1 MRLRIDSI
9 ALLGTT
15 RRVEFTPGLNL
26 ISGPITTGKTTLL
39 RLCRALLGGGVESL
53 PPEVRHNVSA
63 VGGRLSLRDASFD
76 VTRRL
81 VTTEDAPVDIAGAS
95 EALRLPVQR
104 SRVAAGRTYG
114 IWLLDQLG
122 IPQLQVPAAPTR
134 PAESPSVPITI
145 NDFMLYCHLRQEDLD
160 SDVFGHTDAFKN
172 IKRKYVFE
180 ILFGIYDAE
189 IAALQSRLREV
200 DTVVRM
206 ASQNI
211 GSFDSILQHTAWE
224 NRARLVEVLEAARRE
239 LAEVEAPL
247 IELASAN
254 SMPSRTAAL
263 TSAVREIEGRLRR
276 VADEEAG
283 VIRSIE
289 GLRRLSAQL
298 EAQIARLTRAIAA
311 GGLLVDFDFRICPR
325 CGATVNADT
334 EHADTC
340 YLCHQV
346 PTRQYSEATLLD
358 EQDRIESQIAE
369 TAELLRNA
377 ERELGALQELRA
389 SLEAER
395 SEQGAQLDFATRA
408 YVSDQAET
416 LTRLSERRGS
426 LQEQVKKLE
435 DYLRLF
441 ERLDALVRQRS
452 EMETEKATIL
462 DQLDRLQARGTDVV
476 QGFAVLE
483 QSFLS
488 LVERIGLPE
497 FPGEPRAGVNRTTY
511 LPVLNGRRFEELSSG
526 GLKVLTNLTF
536 ALAHHVAAIRLGQ
549 SLPGILLI
557 DSLTK
562 NAGTN
567 DYDWTRVEALFEVLR
582 DLAREYADELQ
593 IIAVSNDVPPIAED
607 SVRIRLAPDDR
618 LIPGV

>member
-1 MRLRIDSI
+1 MRLRLDSI
-9 ALLGTT
+9 ALLGTS
-15 RRVEFTPGLNL
+15 RRVEFTAGLNL
-26 ISGPITTGKTTLL
+26 ITGPITTGKTTLL

-63 VGGRLSLRDASFD
+63 IGGRLSLRATSFD

-81 VTTEDAPVDIAGAS
+81 VTTEEAPVDIAGPS

-114 IWLLDQLG
+114 MWLLDQLG
-122 IPQLQVPAAPTR
+122 IAQLQVPAAPTR

-180 ILFGIYDAE
+180 ILYGIYDAA

-224 NRARLVEVLEAARRE
+224 NRARLVAALEGAKRE
-239 LAEVEAPL
+239 LAEVEGPIL
-247 IELASAN
+247 ELASTRN
-254 SMPSRTAAL
+254 LPSQATTL
-263 TSAVREIEGRLRR
+263 TSAVREIEERLRA
-276 VADEEAG
+276 VTDEEAG
-283 VIRSIE
+283 LSRSID
-289 GLRRLSAQL
+289 GLRRLAAQL
-298 EAQIARLTRAIAA
+298 ESQIARLTRAITA
-311 GGLLVDFDFRICPR
+311 GGMLVDFDFRICPR
-325 CGATVNADT
+325 CGATVQSDT
-334 EHADTC
+334 ESAETC

-346 PTRQYSEATLLD
+346 PTRQFSEATLLD

-377 ERELGALQELRA
+377 ELELGQLRERRA
-389 SLEAER
+389 SLNAER
-395 SEQGAQLDFATRA
+395 SERGAELDFATRA
-408 YVSDQAET
+408 FVSDRAES
-416 LTRLSERRGS
+416 LTRLSERRGA

-452 EMETEKATIL
+452 EMETEKVTIL
-462 DQLDRLQARGTDVV
+462 DQLDRLQARGTDVEAS
-476 QGFAVLE
+476 FAVLE
-483 QSFLS
+483 DAFLS

-549 SLPGILLI
+549 PLPGILLI

-567 DYDWTRVEALFEVLR
+567 DYDWTRVEALFGVLR
-582 DLAREYADELQ
+582 DLAEEYTHELQ
-593 IIAVSNDVPPIAED
+593 IIAVSNDVPQFAEEF
-607 SVRIRLAPDDR
+607 VRIRLAPDDR